1 MRLIMDIF
9 AKIAE
14 KIIKEQELIIGPL
27 AWDEAKKVEGLVV
40 SNQLAEVT
48 IEGDKKQ
55 VIDSLVARYDRLFGR
70 ASHEVS
76 RDAAAALLADLLPID
91 IPVSLK
97 T

>member
-1 MRLIMDIF
+1 MDTLD
-9 AKIAE
+9 KIAA

-27 AWDEAKKVEGLVV
+27 AWDEAKKVEGLIV
-40 SNQLAEVT
+40 SSQLGEIT

-55 VIDSLVARYDRLFGR
+55 VIDNLVARYDRLFGR

-76 RDAAAALLADLLPID
+76 RDAAAALLADLLPAD

>member
-1 MRLIMDIF
+1 MDIF
-9 AKIAE
+9 AQIAG

-27 AWDEAKKVEGLVV
+27 AWNEAKKVEGLTVP
-40 SNQLAEVT
+40 NQLGEVT

-55 VIDSLVARYDRLFGR
+55 VIDNLVARYDRLFGR

-91 IPVSLK
+91 IPISLK

>member
-1 MRLIMDIF
+1 MDTLD
-9 AKIAE
+9 KIAA
-14 KIIKEQELIIGPL
+14 KIIKEQELVIGPL
-27 AWDEAKKVEGLVV
+27 AWNEAKKIGGLKI
-40 SNQLAEVT
+40 SSQLGEVT

-55 VIDSLVARYDRLFGR
+55 VIDNLVARYDRLFGR

-91 IPVSLK
+91 IPMSLK

>member
-1 MRLIMDIF
+1 MDTLTQ
-9 AKIAE
+9 IANR
-14 KIIKEQELIIGPL
+14 IIREQELIIGPL
-27 AWDEAKKVEGLVV
+27 ALNEAKKVEGLTI
-40 SNQLAEVT
+40 SNQIGEVT

-55 VIDSLVARYDRLFGR
+55 VIDNLVARYDRLFGR